1 MADKLPFFAAE
12 SGTWRTTS
20 PDPHIDLSGTAL
32 TLGTYPAQT
41 FKAAADDATLD
52 FATTNTCTIT
62 AWKDAT
68 NWKRYEG
75 AVWTDAATDTLDL
88 SAATLMGAAGS
99 IANGDAVSVVAGLPV
114 ITAASLGAVNTAN
127 APNAGEFAR
136 FTDADTIEGRTY
148 AETRADL
155 DLEVG
160 VDLARWLTRVTAAL
174 TTGNLTATVNAHHV
188 LTISGMTAARS
199 FVIPAGTAEGDLI
212 SWECITAAPATAG
225 YEMVLIGDTDVT
237 LMLAGT
243 DREATADGAFRYLIA
258 GETGTLR
265 WDATAS
271 KWRLIVDGRIACVCS
286 LGLSTSADGE
296 PETTTFYAPTDYGG
310 AWTSISD
317 NASMGVTASGT
328 INIRRGG
335 KQIAQVKGF
344 NKDAVSAAGISYA
357 TALLNA
363 ASATVIIASSVSAG
377 TYTVT
382 TGVVAP
388 VTLAAGSI
396 VKFHYYLGG
405 GTAGVGCFGLSGG
418 IYSNFSIIEVF

>member
-99 IANGDAVSVVAGLPV
+99 IANGDAVSVAAGLPV

-127 APNAGEFAR
+127 SPNANEFAR

-160 VDLARWLTRVTAAL
+160 VDLARWLTDVAGASNDNNTAAVNTRVVTDISGYSADRTTTLPATFAVGDLVEVYVSVGDDTYAQIIAPAAGDTIDGGSEGAEWSRLFITGEKVRFRGVTANA
-174 TTGNLTATVNAHHV
+174 AWTV
-188 LTISGMTAARS
+188 
-199 FVIPAGTAEGDLI
+199 D
-212 SWECITAAPATAG
+212 
-225 YEMVLIGDTDVT
+225 Y
-237 LMLAGT
+237 
-243 DREATADGAFRYLIA
+243 
-258 GETGTLR
+258 
-265 WDATAS
+265 
-271 KWRLIVDGRIACVCS
+271 DGRITVIGTHRNDEGQAISTSTVTVV
-286 LGLSTSADGE
+286 GLSSVAGNVNVGNIFDYTNDKLLCRRSGQWMVQISTTS
-296 PETTTFYAPTDYGG
+296 PEVFDENEWAKVAIFLNSTSVCESFNVSYKTTNGRLFMMA
-310 AWTSISD
+310 SKIIS
-317 NASMGVTASGT
+317 V
-328 INIRRGG
+328 
-335 KQIAQVKGF
+335 
-344 NKDAVSAAGISYA
+344 AAGDYVQFKIA
-357 TALLNA
+357 HAEG
-363 ASATVIIASSVSAG
+363 ATVTWGTGLALGIEMTAYEVS
-377 TYTVT
+377 
-382 TGVVAP
+382 
-388 VTLAAGSI
+388 
-396 VKFHYYLGG
+396 
-405 GTAGVGCFGLSGG
+405 
-418 IYSNFSIIEVF
+418 